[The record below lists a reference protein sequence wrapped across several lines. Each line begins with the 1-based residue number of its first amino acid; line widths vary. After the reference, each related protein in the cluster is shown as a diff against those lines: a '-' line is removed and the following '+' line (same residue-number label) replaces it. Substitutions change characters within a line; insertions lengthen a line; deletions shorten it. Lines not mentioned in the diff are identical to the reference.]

1 MVNWPIIRAADDGDS
16 DDDEEEDDEG
26 DQRRVVMSGAQ
37 VFVMVNAFLDSS
49 ALSERKSERKP

>member
-1 MVNWPIIRAADDGDS
+1 MMT
-16 DDDEEEDDEG
+16 
-26 DQRRVVMSGAQ
+26 RRKTMRVTRGVVMSGAQ